1 MHMNRFL
8 LASLYAILLGGVWL
22 VACPVLFIHLM
33 ALILPGAHGSSW
45 DWLTLLSVAALVV
58 LTVQPGRWM
67 RLVASVAVAGYLAS
81 VCADGW
87 ADLYID
93 LVTGDF
99 LRPHVLEAALVFVSY
114 GCCLFMNRTGTRAEA
129 GECDTCVA

>member
-22 VACPVLFIHLM
+22 IGCPVLFIHLV
-33 ALILPGAHGSSW
+33 ALVLPGAHGSPW
-45 DWLTLLSVAALVV
+45 DWLTLLSVAVLVV

-67 RLVASVAVAGYLAS
+67 RFVASVALSGYLAS

-87 ADLYID
+87 PDLYID

-99 LRPHVLEAALVFVSY
+99 LRPHVLEAALVLVSY
-114 GCCLFMNRTGTRAEA
+114 GCCLFMNRTGARAGA
-129 GECDTCVA
+129 GERDACAA